1 MWWSAMSLTLI
12 VVFSG
17 TLLAPTATF
26 AQIMATKPGDV
37 VFDSLADS
45 AFVSNVGVGG
55 PFDVRLGHPIRSKG
69 AQLADFELPSD
80 GSPTPFVLEW
90 IPSQSEAHFLLGSG
104 GISSTLVFALAKMP
118 VIDGL
123 LLRLRVR
130 NAEAT
135 LRLDDLDLDIDSPNP
150 QNSIADEFLAVE
162 HEGGGQTTDVLMLT
176 AADLELGFVLTG
188 NVRANFDATLIG
200 DPPDQ
205 RLTFEIWAADFKP
218 RGSTVLGDIDFDG
231 VPDDEDNCPFV
242 FNVDQLDSDS
252 GPSGPGD
259 GVGDAC
265 DNCPTSFNPDQ
276 ADSDTDGVGDVCD
289 NCGPFTPIALGD
301 LRTNFLPNTDQA
313 DEDADGVGDI
323 CDNCRINDNFFQQDA
338 DLDGRGDACE
348 ASEIALQ
355 TGTAQGVSATDPSEG
370 LTAST
375 VGTFAAN
382 GAVTAAATAT
392 TATLQLTLTCG
403 PRNLSRLNISVQ
415 ANAGAVYDFAGCSAA
430 PGPGALDALP
440 QSSCAN
446 ASPATGLGTVV
457 DGANSAVVG
466 PNAVSGSGPIPT
478 EAFIISLAGN
488 QGVDGALCLAGD
500 AAVDLGTLNV
510 SNLQEAL
517 TLGMQGLDTL
527 GLGFLEQT
535 SGEIVPN
542 TDVLTSIGASAE
554 NAVLTLA
561 FSPALDDVTGFR
573 RWQLTIDSNLLIHEL
588 VFAMIPVGT
597 DDEDVLLLPELGPGV
612 NPPGSS
618 GSATV
623 VPLFD
628 DEATGARFFKL
639 EGNFDQGLFDES
651 SLNHPGQTGL
661 LGVLE
666 FDLPAGDPPSVPP
679 AITFFGVEG
688 LGEVPITLS
697 DGSPPPSTDLVRLVV
712 GFDQEDDTDSDNIG
726 DDSDNC
732 VNTANF
738 DQLDTGRV
746 GGLEADGIGN
756 ACQCGDSTGDGAV
769 DDAEV
774 SEEDDLLFCAQL
786 AAGQPPPVED
796 PGAVERCSVIG
807 GTEFDIADLVQL
819 QRTLSGVAIP
829 GEQINQVC
837 QPAVQP
843 TL

>member
-1 MWWSAMSLTLI
+1 VWSLALI

-17 TLLAPTATF
+17 ALLAPKAVF
-26 AQIMATKPGDV
+26 AQIVATKPGDV
-37 VFDSLADS
+37 VFGSLADS
-45 AFVSNVGVGG
+45 AFLSEVNVGG
-55 PFDVRLGHPIRSKG
+55 PFDVRLGLPFSSAG
-69 AQLADFELPSD
+69 AQFADFDLPSD

-90 IPSQSEAHFLLGSG
+90 LPAQGVARFTLGASGFSE
-104 GISSTLVFALAKMP
+104 TLDLPLALTP

-130 NAEAT
+130 NADAT
-135 LRLDDLDLDIDSPNP
+135 LRLDNLDLDIDSPNP
-150 QNSIADEFLAVE
+150 QNSIGDEFLVVE
-162 HEGGGQTTDVLMLT
+162 HDGTGQTVGVLMLT
-176 AADLELGFVLTG
+176 AADLDLGFVLTG
-188 NVRANFDATLIG
+188 NLSAGFDALLVG
-200 DPPDQ
+200 DPPDA
-205 RLTFEIWAADFKP
+205 RLTFQIWAVDIQP
-218 RGSTVLGDIDFDG
+218 LGPSLLGDADFDG
-231 VPDDEDNCPFV
+231 VPDDEDNCPFD
-242 FNVDQLDSDS
+242 FNSDQLDSES
-252 GPSGPGD
+252 GTGGLGD
-259 GVGDAC
+259 GIGDAC
-265 DNCPTSFNPDQ
+265 DNCPKNVNPDQ
-276 ADSDTDGVGDVCD
+276 ADADTDGVGDVCD
-289 NCGPFTPIALGD
+289 NCGPFTPIAFGD
-301 LRTNFLPNTDQA
+301 PRTNELPNSDQA
-313 DEDADGVGDI
+313 DQDGDGVGDT
-323 CDNCRINDNFFQQDA
+323 CDNCVDENFFQQDA
-338 DLDGRGDACE
+338 DLDGLGDACE
-348 ASEIALQ
+348 ASEIGLQ
-355 TGTAQGVSATDPSEG
+355 NQLAQGVSASDPAEG
-370 LTAST
+370 LTVSA

-382 GAVTAAATAT
+382 GAVTAAVTAT

-446 ASPATGLGTVV
+446 ATPASGLGTVV

-500 AAVDLGTLNV
+500 PAVDLGTLNV

-535 SGEIVPN
+535 TGEVVPN

-588 VFAMIPVGT
+588 VFGMIPVGS
-597 DDEDVLLLPELGPGV
+597 DDEDVLLVPELGPGV

-618 GSATV
+618 GSATA
-623 VPLFD
+623 VPLSD
-628 DEATGARFFKL
+628 DEATTTRFFKL
-639 EGNFDQGLFDES
+639 EGNFDQGLFDEP

-661 LGVLE
+661 LGVLD
-666 FDLPAGDPPSVPP
+666 FDLPSSSPPSVPP
-679 AITFFGVEG
+679 AISFFGVG
-688 LGEVPITLS
+688 ALGEVAITLS
-697 DGSPPPSTDLVRLVV
+697 DGSPPPSTDLVRLIV
-712 GFDQEDDTDSDNIG
+712 GFDEEDDTDSDNIG

-732 VNTANF
+732 VNSPNV
-738 DQLDTGRV
+738 DQFDTGRFA
-746 GGLEADGIGN
+746 GLAADGIGN
-756 ACQCGDSTGDGAV
+756 VCQCGDSTGDGPV

-786 AAGQPPPVED
+786 AAGQPPPIED
-796 PGAVERCSVIG
+796 PGAVERCSVVG

-819 QRTLSGVAIP
+819 QRTLSGSASP